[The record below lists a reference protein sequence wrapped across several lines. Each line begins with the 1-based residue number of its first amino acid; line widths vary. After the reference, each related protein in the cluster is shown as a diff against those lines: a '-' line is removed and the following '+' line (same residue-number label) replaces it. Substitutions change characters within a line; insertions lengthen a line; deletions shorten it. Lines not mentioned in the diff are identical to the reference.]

1 MINCLNNH
9 VEEAVVK
16 GWYQLFK
23 IVEAGFGLFFSV
35 LVVIYLTYDSS
46 TNTVEY
52 RAALPIL
59 PSIAMALYVN
69 TPFIFF
75 SHEPI
80 SKVCLLNALTYSQRK
95 LKERMHVFSDIV
107 AGFYQ

>member
-23 IVEAGFGLFFSV
+23 IVEAAFGLFFSV

-80 SKVCLLNALTYSQRK
+80 SKVCLLALHSFPSK
-95 LKERMHVFSDIV
+95 KIV
-107 AGFYQ
+107 VLN